1 MTAPH
6 GFRTTGF
13 GTSGFGT
20 AAAAAPAVATGFNPG
35 TNDLLQAAIALRSQ
49 GRFQEALDL
58 LSGPGDFPAD
68 AYTLRGDVL
77 VELGRMAEA
86 AGSYFTATVSAPGN
100 LYARM
105 HLGSCLRRLGRWQ
118 EAVEAFQTVLQA
130 DPHRDPI
137 RLELGDCLLRLN
149 RPEPALNCFDQ
160 CWSDAAQ
167 RQALFGKGVAL
178 QMLRRFD
185 EAEIAYERVLALDG
199 KAEEA
204 LANLIAMSMEV
215 FDLER
220 VLRYSRRLV
229 EISPRS
235 VPGLQGLTLV
245 AVERGD
251 MTTAARHFSTLAE
264 HALEAVRPKGD
275 SSEEVGTSDESIE
288 YRVNRKVIDQFKE
301 IMRKQAVELAAQPAE
316 RRY

>member
-6 GFRTTGF
+6 GFRT
-13 GTSGFGT
+13 SGFGS
-20 AAAAAPAVATGFNPG
+20 AAAASPAVGDP
-35 TNDLLQAAIALRSQ
+35 LQAAIALRSQ

-58 LSGPGDFPAD
+58 LSGLGDPPTD
-68 AYTLRGDVL
+68 AYVLRGDLL
-77 VELGRMAEA
+77 VELGRLADA
-86 AGSYFTATVSAPGN
+86 AGSYYTATVSAPGN

-105 HLGSCLRRLGRWQ
+105 HLGSCLRRLGRWE
-118 EAVEAFQTVLQA
+118 EAVEAFQIVLNA

-149 RPEPALNCFDQ
+149 RPEQALNCFDQ

-167 RQALFGKGVAL
+167 RQAVFGKGVAL
-178 QMLRRFD
+178 QLLRRVD

-204 LANLIAMSMEV
+204 LANLIAMSLEV

-251 MTTAARHFSTLAE
+251 METAARYFSTLAE
-264 HALEAVRPKGD
+264 HATESVRPTRE
-275 SSEEVGTSDESIE
+275 SSDDVIE
-288 YRVNRKVIDQFKE
+288 YRLNRTAVDRFKDL
-301 IMRKQAVELAAQPAE
+301 MRSRPARPAE

>member
-6 GFRTTGF
+6 GFRTSAYGA
-13 GTSGFGT
+13 
-20 AAAAAPAVATGFNPG
+20 AAAAAPAGDP
-35 TNDLLQAAIALRSQ
+35 LQAALAMHSQ

-58 LSGPGDFPAD
+58 LSTPLSGPGDLPAD

-77 VELGRMAEA
+77 VELGRLADA
-86 AGSYFTATVSAPGN
+86 AGSYYTAIVAAPAN
-100 LYARM
+100 LYARS
-105 HLGSCLRRLGRWQ
+105 HLASCLRRLGRFE
-118 EAVEAFQTVLQA
+118 EAVEAFQTVLKA

-149 RPEPALNCFDQ
+149 RLEPALDCFDQ

-167 RQALFGKGVAL
+167 RQALFGKGIAL
-178 QMLRRFD
+178 QLLRRFD
-185 EAEIAYERVLALDG
+185 EAETAYERVLALDG

-220 VLRYSRRLV
+220 VRRYSRRLV
-229 EISPRS
+229 EINPRS

-251 MTTAARHFSTLAE
+251 METAARHFSTLAE
-264 HALEAVRPKGD
+264 QAPESVRPARD
-275 SSEEVGTSDESIE
+275 ASDDVIE
-288 YRVNRKVIDQFKE
+288 YRVSRKAIDRMKE
-301 IMRKQAVELAAQPAE
+301 FLRGQDPQPAE
-316 RRY
+316 RSY

>member
-1 MTAPH
+1 M
-6 GFRTTGF
+6 G
-13 GTSGFGT
+13 
-20 AAAAAPAVATGFNPG
+20 AAAAPAIG
-35 TNDLLQAAIALRSQ
+35 DRLQAALALHSQ
-49 GRFQEALDL
+49 GRFEEALDV
-58 LSGPGDFPAD
+58 LSGPGELPAD
-68 AYTLRGDVL
+68 AYVLRGDIL
-77 VELGRMAEA
+77 VELGRLADA
-86 AGSYFTATVSAPGN
+86 AGSYYTATVSAPGN

-105 HLGSCLRRLGRWQ
+105 HLASCLRRLGRWQ
-118 EAVEAFQTVLQA
+118 EAVDAFQIVLQA

-149 RPEPALNCFDQ
+149 RLEQALNCFDQ

-167 RQALFGKGVAL
+167 RQAVFGKGVAL
-178 QMLRRFD
+178 QLLRRFD

-229 EISPRS
+229 EINPRS

-251 MTTAARHFSTLAE
+251 METAARYFSTLAE
-264 HALEAVRPKGD
+264 HATEAIRPTPD
-275 SSEEVGTSDESIE
+275 ASDDVIE
-288 YRVNRKVIDQFKE
+288 YRVNRLAIDQFKE
-301 IMRKQAVELAAQPAE
+301 SMRRPAGPLAGQPAE

>member
-13 GTSGFGT
+13 GS
-20 AAAAAPAVATGFNPG
+20 AAAAAPAVATGI
-35 TNDLLQAAIALRSQ
+35 NDPLQTAIALRAQ

-58 LSGPGDFPAD
+58 LSTPVSASGDLPAD
-68 AYTLRGDVL
+68 AYTLRGDLL
-77 VELGRMAEA
+77 VALGRLAEA
-86 AGSYFTATVSAPGN
+86 AGSYYTATVSAPGN

-105 HLGSCLRRLGRWQ
+105 HLGSCLRRLGRWE
-118 EAVEAFQTVLQA
+118 EAVEAFQTVLHS

-137 RLELGDCLLRLN
+137 RLELGDCLLHLN
-149 RPEPALNCFDQ
+149 RVEQALTCFDQ
-160 CWSDAAQ
+160 CWSDSAQ
-167 RQALFGKGVAL
+167 RQAVFGKGVAL

-199 KAEEA
+199 KAEEV
-204 LANLIAMSMEV
+204 LANLLAMSLER

-229 EISPRS
+229 ETNPRS
-235 VPGLQGLTLV
+235 IPGLQGLTLV

-251 MTTAARHFSTLAE
+251 METAARHFSTLAE
-264 HALEAVRPKGD
+264 H
-275 SSEEVGTSDESIE
+275 SSESIRPSRGASGETDTSDEIIE
-288 YRVNRKVIDQFKE
+288 YRLNGTAIDGFKE
-301 IMRKQAVELAAQPAE
+301 FMRRQAAPRAAQPAE

>member
-13 GTSGFGT
+13 GS
-20 AAAAAPAVATGFNPG
+20 AAAAAPAAASSGG
-35 TNDLLQAAIALRSQ
+35 DLLQAALALHSE
-49 GRFQEALDL
+49 GRFQEALDV
-58 LSGPGDFPAD
+58 LSGPGDLPTD
-68 AYTLRGDVL
+68 AYVLRGDVL
-77 VELGRMAEA
+77 VELGRLVDAT
-86 AGSYFTATVSAPGN
+86 GSYYTATVSAPNN

-105 HLGSCLRRLGRWQ
+105 HLASCLRLLGRWQ
-118 EAVEAFQTVLQA
+118 EAVEAFQIVLNA

-149 RPEPALNCFDQ
+149 RLEQALNCFDQ
-160 CWSDAAQ
+160 CWSDGAQ
-167 RQALFGKGVAL
+167 RQAVFGKGVAL
-178 QMLRRFD
+178 QLLRRFD

-220 VLRYSRRLV
+220 VWRYARRLV
-229 EISPRS
+229 EINPKS

-245 AVERGD
+245 AAERGD
-251 MTTAARHFSTLAE
+251 METAARYFSTLAE
-264 HALEAVRPKGD
+264 HAPESIRPKQDAPGETGAAD
-275 SSEEVGTSDESIE
+275 DTME
-288 YRVNRKVIDQFKE
+288 YRLNRQTIDNFKE
-301 IMRKQAVELAAQPAE
+301 IMRRQAVPVAAQPAE
-316 RRY
+316 RR

>member
-1 MTAPH
+1 MTAPK

-13 GTSGFGT
+13 GTPGFGS
-20 AAAAAPAVATGFNPG
+20 AAAASPG
-35 TNDLLQAAIALRSQ
+35 VDDPLQAAIALRSQ
-49 GRFQEALDL
+49 GRFQEALDIL
-58 LSGPGDFPAD
+58 ASPGELPAD
-68 AYTLRGDVL
+68 AYALRGDLL
-77 VELGRMAEA
+77 VELGRLADA
-86 AGSYFTATVSAPGN
+86 AGSYYTATVSAPGN

-105 HLGSCLRRLGRWQ
+105 HLGSCLRRLGRWE
-118 EAVEAFQTVLQA
+118 EAVEAFQTVLHA

-149 RPEPALNCFDQ
+149 RLEPALSCFDQ

-167 RQALFGKGVAL
+167 RQAEFGKGVAL
-178 QMLRRFD
+178 QLLRRFD

-199 KAEEA
+199 RVEEA
-204 LANLIAMSMEV
+204 LANLIAMSLEV

-220 VLRYSRRLV
+220 VLRYARRLV
-229 EISPRS
+229 EINPRS

-251 MTTAARHFSTLAE
+251 METAARHFSTLAE
-264 HALEAVRPKGD
+264 HASESVRPSSD
-275 SSEEVGTSDESIE
+275 SSEDVIE
-288 YRVNRKVIDQFKE
+288 YRLNRKAIDHFKDF
-301 IMRKQAVELAAQPAE
+301 MRTRPIQPAE

>member
-13 GTSGFGT
+13 GS
-20 AAAAAPAVATGFNPG
+20 AAAAAPAVATGI
-35 TNDLLQAAIALRSQ
+35 NDPLQTAIALRAQ

-58 LSGPGDFPAD
+58 LSTPVSASGDLPAD
-68 AYTLRGDVL
+68 AYTLRGDLL
-77 VELGRMAEA
+77 VELGRLAEA
-86 AGSYFTATVSAPGN
+86 AGSYYTATVSAPGN

-105 HLGSCLRRLGRWQ
+105 HLGSCLRRLGRWE
-118 EAVEAFQTVLQA
+118 EAVEAFQTVLHS

-137 RLELGDCLLRLN
+137 RLELGDCLLHLN
-149 RPEPALNCFDQ
+149 RVEQALTCFDQ
-160 CWSDAAQ
+160 CWSDSAQ
-167 RQALFGKGVAL
+167 RQAVFGKGVAL

-199 KAEEA
+199 KAEEV
-204 LANLIAMSMEV
+204 LANLLAMSLER

-229 EISPRS
+229 ETNPRS
-235 VPGLQGLTLV
+235 IPGLQGLTLV

-251 MTTAARHFSTLAE
+251 METAARHFSILAE
-264 HALEAVRPKGD
+264 H
-275 SSEEVGTSDESIE
+275 SSESIRPSRGASGETDTSDEIIE
-288 YRVNRKVIDQFKE
+288 YRLNGTAIDGFKE
-301 IMRKQAVELAAQPAE
+301 FMRRQAAPRAAQPTE

>member
-13 GTSGFGT
+13 GS
-20 AAAAAPAVATGFNPG
+20 AAAAAPAPSAAPSG
-35 TNDLLQAAIALRSQ
+35 NDPLQAAITLRSQ
-49 GRFQEALDL
+49 GRFQEALDVL
-58 LSGPGDFPAD
+58 TAPLSGPGDLPAD
-68 AYTLRGDVL
+68 AYTLRGDL
-77 VELGRMAEA
+77 LFELGRIAEA

-118 EAVEAFQTVLQA
+118 EAVEAFQIVLHA

-137 RLELGDCLLRLN
+137 RLEQGDCLLRLN
-149 RPEPALNCFDQ
+149 RLEPALNCFDQ

-178 QMLRRFD
+178 QLLRRFE

-199 KAEEA
+199 KAQEA
-204 LANLIAMSMEV
+204 LANLIALSMEL

-220 VLRYSRRLV
+220 VQRYSRRLV
-229 EISPRS
+229 ESNPRS

-251 MTTAARHFSTLAE
+251 METAARHFSTLAE
-264 HALEAVRPKGD
+264 HATERVLPRSA
-275 SSEEVGTSDESIE
+275 SSDDITSDEIIE
-288 YRVNRKVIDQFKE
+288 YRLNRKAIEQFRE
-301 IMRKQAVELAAQPAE
+301 IIRKQAVQLAARPAE

>member
-1 MTAPH
+1 MPMYCA
-6 GFRTTGF
+6 
-13 GTSGFGT
+13 GTFSSSWEG
-20 AAAAAPAVATGFNPG
+20 
-35 TNDLLQAAIALRSQ
+35 L
-49 GRFQEALDL
+49 
-58 LSGPGDFPAD
+58 
-68 AYTLRGDVL
+68 
-77 VELGRMAEA
+77 AEA

-105 HLGSCLRRLGRWQ
+105 HLGSCLRRLGRWE
-118 EAVEAFQTVLQA
+118 EAVEAFQIVLHA

-149 RPEPALNCFDQ
+149 RLEPALNCFDQ

-229 EISPRS
+229 EINPRS
-235 VPGLQGLTLV
+235 VPGLAGPHPGG
-245 AVERGD
+245 RG
-251 MTTAARHFSTLAE
+251 AGRYGNRRAPLF
-264 HALEAVRPKGD
+264 HAGGTRGRVG
-275 SSEEVGTSDESIE
+275 SSYPGRRKRSEDIIE
-288 YRVNRKVIDQFKE
+288 YRLNRKAIDRFKDF
-301 IMRKQAVELAAQPAE
+301 MRTRPAQPAE

>member
-1 MTAPH
+1 MTGPN
-6 GFRTTGF
+6 GFRTSAYG
-13 GTSGFGT
+13 
-20 AAAAAPAVATGFNPG
+20 AAAAAAQAV
-35 TNDLLQAAIALRSQ
+35 DSLQAALALRSQ

-58 LSGPGDFPAD
+58 LSGPGDLPTD
-68 AYTLRGDVL
+68 GYTLRGDLL
-77 VELGRMAEA
+77 VELGRLTEA
-86 AGSYFTATVSAPGN
+86 AGSYYAATVAAPAN
-100 LYARM
+100 LYARS
-105 HLGSCLRRLGRWQ
+105 HLASCLRRLGRFE
-118 EAVEAFQTVLQA
+118 EAVETFRMVLNA

-149 RPEPALNCFDQ
+149 RLEPALDCFDQ

-167 RQALFGKGVAL
+167 RQALFGKGIAL
-178 QMLRRFD
+178 QLLRRFD

-220 VLRYSRRLV
+220 VRRYSRRLV
-229 EISPRS
+229 DINPRS

-251 MTTAARHFSTLAE
+251 MDTAARHFSTLAE
-264 HALEAVRPKGD
+264 QSPESVRPTRD
-275 SSEEVGTSDESIE
+275 ASDDAIE
-288 YRVNRKVIDQFKE
+288 YRVSRKAIDRIKE
-301 IMRKQAVELAAQPAE
+301 SMRGQVAQPAT
-316 RRY
+316 RSY

>member
-1 MTAPH
+1 MTAPN
-6 GFRTTGF
+6 GFRTTAYG
-13 GTSGFGT
+13 SG
-20 AAAAAPAVATGFNPG
+20 AAAAAGVSDP
-35 TNDLLQAAIALRSQ
+35 LQAALTLHSQ
-49 GRFQEALDL
+49 GRFQESLDI
-58 LSGPGDFPAD
+58 LSGLGDPPTD
-68 AYTLRGDVL
+68 AYVLRGDIL
-77 VELGRMAEA
+77 VELGRLADA
-86 AGSYFTATVSAPGN
+86 AGSYYTATVAAPGN

-105 HLGSCLRRLGRWQ
+105 RLGSCLRRLGRWQ
-118 EAVEAFQTVLQA
+118 EAADAFQIVLHA

-167 RQALFGKGVAL
+167 RQAAFGKGVSL
-178 QMLRRFD
+178 QLLRRFD

-204 LANLIAMSMEV
+204 LANLIAMSLEI

-220 VLRYSRRLV
+220 VWRYARRLV
-229 EISPRS
+229 EINPRS
-235 VPGLQGLTLV
+235 VAGLQGLTLV

-251 MTTAARHFSTLAE
+251 TETAAHHFSTLAE
-264 HALEAVRPKGD
+264 HAPESVRFTPEA
-275 SSEEVGTSDESIE
+275 SDDTIE
-288 YRVNRKVIDQFKE
+288 YRLNSKTIDGFRDF
-301 IMRKQAVELAAQPAE
+301 MRRQAVQMAARPAE

>member
-1 MTAPH
+1 M
-6 GFRTTGF
+6 
-13 GTSGFGT
+13 
-20 AAAAAPAVATGFNPG
+20 
-35 TNDLLQAAIALRSQ
+35 ALRSQ
-49 GRFQEALDL
+49 GRFQEALDAL
-58 LSGPGDFPAD
+58 TAPLSGPEDLPAD
-68 AYTLRGDVL
+68 AYTLRGDIL
-77 VELGRMAEA
+77 VELGRIAEA

-105 HLGSCLRRLGRWQ
+105 HLGTCLRRLGRWQ
-118 EAVEAFQTVLQA
+118 DAAEAFQIVLQA

-149 RPEPALNCFDQ
+149 QLESALNCFDQ

-167 RQALFGKGVAL
+167 RQAIFGKGVAL

-185 EAEIAYERVLALDG
+185 EAENAYERVLGLDG

-220 VLRYSRRLV
+220 VQRYSRRLV
-229 EISPRS
+229 EINPRS

-251 MTTAARHFSTLAE
+251 VETAARHFSTLVEDAAE
-264 HALEAVRPKGD
+264 AIRP
-275 SSEEVGTSDESIE
+275 TSDSLEDVIE
-288 YRVNRKVIDQFKE
+288 YRLNHKAIDQIKDF
-301 IMRKQAVELAAQPAE
+301 MRSRLSQPVE